1 MTGVDAGP
9 DQQTLGKIVAA
20 YLQAYAGRGAGSAN
34 RLAFK
39 VPEQNVLLALLYC
52 RQCHARSPAA
62 ALSSALDVLK
72 ASTEQTLRARGD
84 HSMPVDMTGFVWTE
98 GYGVLAITRPPLEQL
113 EWVFESGSGS
123 GKVRGA
129 FGSAW
134 RALFLA
140 AAMPNLS
147 WRHRPQAQI
156 ELSRRLSY
164 LATKLEA
171 IVDQGGQATLS
182 VSLLSR
188 FAYVVGELARF
199 VPDDEL
205 LLRARHAIEAAA
217 TTAQRSDGSFSEGQS
232 GDPVPTATVGQFLLA
247 ATTLGVDEPAE
258 RAMGHLVRDRLDPE
272 RLLMRHDAQRF
283 ELSPWVGLAILSR
296 TAVAAPSS
304 VQPRRIRGVFG
315 GLRRGS

>member
-1 MTGVDAGP
+1 MTSIDAGP
-9 DQQTLGKIVAA
+9 DHTLGKIVAA
-20 YLQAYAGRGAGSAN
+20 YLQAYEGRGAGSAN

-39 VPEQNVLLALLYC
+39 APEQNVLLALLYC

-62 ALSSALDVLK
+62 ALSSALAVLK

-84 HSMPVDMTGFVWTE
+84 HSMPVDMTGFAWTE
-98 GYGVLAITRPPLEQL
+98 AYGVLAITRPPLEQL

-164 LATKLEA
+164 LATKLEG
-171 IVDQGGQATLS
+171 IVDQSGQATLS
-182 VSLLSR
+182 ISMLSR
-188 FAYVVGELARF
+188 FAYVVGDLLRF

-205 LLRARHAIEAAA
+205 LLRARRAIEVAA
-217 TTAQRSDGSFSEGQS
+217 TAQHSDGSFSEGEG
-232 GDPVPTATVGQFLLA
+232 GDPVPTATIGQFLLA
-247 ATTLGVDEPAE
+247 ATTLGIDEPAE
-258 RAMGHLVRDRLDPE
+258 RAMGHLLRDRLDPE

-283 ELSPWVGLAILSR
+283 ELSPWVGLALLSR
-296 TAVAAPSS
+296 TAVAAPSA
-304 VQPRRIRGVFG
+304 VQPRRIRGVLG